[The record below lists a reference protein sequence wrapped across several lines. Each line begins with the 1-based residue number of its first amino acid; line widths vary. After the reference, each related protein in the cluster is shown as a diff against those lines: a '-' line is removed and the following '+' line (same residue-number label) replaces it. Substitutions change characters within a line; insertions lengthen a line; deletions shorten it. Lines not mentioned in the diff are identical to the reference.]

1 MPCRFGQAHL
11 VSLLLPLLL
20 PLQRHI
26 EVVFQRLGGTIL
38 PLTGAEE
45 AQSTLKLAYCEPITS
60 CLAWRPRIL
69 RLGRDSLCDPD
80 LWRQDYR
87 LLTCFKLLSG
97 QPSKDEN
104 FMYSI

>member
-26 EVVFQRLGGTIL
+26 EVVFQRLGDTIL

-45 AQSTLKLAYCEPITS
+45 AQSTLKLAYCEHCEPITS

-69 RLGRDSLCDPD
+69 RLGRDSLRDPN
-80 LWRQDYR
+80 LWRQNEKDY
-87 LLTCFKLLSG
+87 
-97 QPSKDEN
+97 
-104 FMYSI
+104 